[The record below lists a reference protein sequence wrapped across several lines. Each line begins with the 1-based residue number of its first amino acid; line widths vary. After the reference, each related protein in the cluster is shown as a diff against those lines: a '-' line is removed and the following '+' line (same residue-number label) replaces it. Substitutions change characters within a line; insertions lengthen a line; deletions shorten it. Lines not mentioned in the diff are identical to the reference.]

1 MRLIPSRRTHR
12 YTGQIRMA
20 AAWSEQM
27 VKAGVV
33 VETSN
38 DKVVIIRV
46 SHKPLNQ
53 QEYSSLL

>member
-1 MRLIPSRRTHR
+1 
-12 YTGQIRMA
+12 MA

-33 VETSN
+33 AETLS
-38 DKVVIIRV
+38 DKVVIIRA

-53 QEYSSLL
+53 QEYNSHL